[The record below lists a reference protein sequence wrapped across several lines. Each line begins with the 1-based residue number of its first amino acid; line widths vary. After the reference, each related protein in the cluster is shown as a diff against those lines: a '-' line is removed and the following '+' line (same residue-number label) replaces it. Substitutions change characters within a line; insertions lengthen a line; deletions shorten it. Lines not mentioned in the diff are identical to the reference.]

1 MQRFF
6 LNLLVG
12 TLCELIGLFILWI
25 LVQVMKDNIIELGYR
40 SQKLRYQK
48 SKTNVPLWDTITH
61 WTLCNKA
68 KINTK
73 IVWVYFAMNMCLVLL
88 ALYSVASTVVFV
100 VFFETKKMLLSQLQT
115 FMRPLLPWGV
125 VWFFLDI
132 FLVPSE
138 QKRYGLKNNH
148 KK

>member
-1 MQRFF
+1 MQKIF
-6 LNLLVG
+6 LNLLIG
-12 TLCELIGLFILWI
+12 TLCELIGLFILWSLI
-25 LVQVMKDNIIELGYR
+25 HVMKDNIIELGYR
-40 SQKLRYQK
+40 SQKIRYQK
-48 SKTNVPLWDTITH
+48 PKTNIPLWDIITH
-61 WTLCNKA
+61 WTLCKKA

-73 IVWVYFAMNMCLVLL
+73 IIWLYFAMNMCLVLL
-88 ALYSVASTVVFV
+88 ALYSIGSTVVFA
-100 VFFETKKMLLSQLQT
+100 VFFDIKTMLLLQLQT
-115 FMRPLLPWGV
+115 FMWPLLPWGV